1 MGLAFSLSAAEKNH
15 HQKEYYSGTDVQC
28 VSAFERPHCIMN
40 DRLYSLGWRVILA
53 VISYP
58 SGLHDQAMGID
69 TVGSAG
75 HQRKPILPVQDAQS
89 IVQCVEI
96 IFGDHGQNVCDL
108 VRMNFPKDM
117 QIDHVSLNGA
127 STF

>member
-53 VISYP
+53 VISYS

-69 TVGSAG
+69 TVGGAG
-75 HQRKPILPVQDAQS
+75 HQRIGHSSGPLRLIQ
-89 IVQCVEI
+89 IWCI
-96 IFGDHGQNVCDL
+96 YT
-108 VRMNFPKDM
+108 
-117 QIDHVSLNGA
+117 IDHLRCLLCRRC
-127 STF
+127 

>member
-53 VISYP
+53 VISYS

-69 TVGSAG
+69 TIGGCRSSEN
-75 HQRKPILPVQDAQS
+75 RPSFLSFTPYS
-89 IVQCVEI
+89 
-96 IFGDHGQNVCDL
+96 NL
-108 VRMNFPKDM
+108 VHLYD
-117 QIDHVSLNGA
+117 
-127 STF
+127 